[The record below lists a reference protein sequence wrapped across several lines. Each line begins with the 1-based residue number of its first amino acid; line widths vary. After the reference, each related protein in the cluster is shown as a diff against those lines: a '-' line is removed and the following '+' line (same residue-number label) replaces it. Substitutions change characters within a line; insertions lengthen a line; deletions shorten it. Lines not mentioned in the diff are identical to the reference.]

1 MAYKLGLPDDAQIHP
16 VVHVSQLKRRVG
28 DQTVVMPQLPALDD
42 GQVLLKPVHALEYL
56 QIKRGGRFRWEVL
69 IQWDT
74 LPLDDSTWEDMNVIR
89 GQFPEFYLE
98 DKASLQGEGND
109 ANEGRVLKNAYN
121 RARRQRLKMDR
132 ASMQPGSSGAGGPR
146 GGPNHANEDHADIN
160 HA

>member
-1 MAYKLGLPDDAQIHP
+1 
-16 VVHVSQLKRRVG
+16 
-28 DQTVVMPQLPALDD
+28 MPQLPALDD

-109 ANEGRVLKNAYN
+109 ANEGRVLKNAYD
-121 RARRQRLKMDR
+121 RARRESEKERKRERKKEWQNSIHGRSSSSASGSATGLFWWVLPPLAPSLQNSTSASQRRMLR
-132 ASMQPGSSGAGGPR
+132 IPNTCR
-146 GGPNHANEDHADIN
+146 GCAAR
-160 HA
+160 